1 MEITDSL
8 LIPAD
13 EHAAKIPSL
22 QQSWV
27 SWEEEGRILIASF
40 KKYVLGLSRHGKR
53 CHLEQKDVQ
62 LSATFQH

>member
-8 LIPAD
+8 LSPAD
-13 EHAAKIPSL
+13 EHAAKIPRL

-40 KKYVLGLSRHGKR
+40 KK
-53 CHLEQKDVQ
+53 
-62 LSATFQH
+62 

>member
-40 KKYVLGLSRHGKR
+40 KK
-53 CHLEQKDVQ
+53 
-62 LSATFQH
+62 